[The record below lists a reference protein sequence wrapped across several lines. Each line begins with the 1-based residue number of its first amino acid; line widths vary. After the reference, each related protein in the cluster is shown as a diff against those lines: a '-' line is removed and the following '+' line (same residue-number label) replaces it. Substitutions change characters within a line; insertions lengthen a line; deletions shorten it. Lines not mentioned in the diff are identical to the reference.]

1 MELNNSRLAKLRD
14 SRIAL
19 TVRHQIFLGATD
31 LQEVIRPLIS
41 LVREEAESTM
51 LSYDDFPQDFY
62 MTNRSF
68 VSSLPTYSK
77 KFSDGFFEFTFK
89 RYEFDSVHNWY
100 IDLFS
105 ETEDPNGARGRREEE
120 LI

>member
-1 MELNNSRLAKLRD
+1 
-14 SRIAL
+14 
-19 TVRHQIFLGATD
+19 
-31 LQEVIRPLIS
+31 
-41 LVREEAESTM
+41 M

-68 VSSLPTYSK
+68 VSSLLTYSK

-105 ETEDPNGARGRREEE
+105 ETKDPNGARGRREEE
-120 LI
+120 LIWVRRPVWEWYHPGRGSWEPAAGSRR